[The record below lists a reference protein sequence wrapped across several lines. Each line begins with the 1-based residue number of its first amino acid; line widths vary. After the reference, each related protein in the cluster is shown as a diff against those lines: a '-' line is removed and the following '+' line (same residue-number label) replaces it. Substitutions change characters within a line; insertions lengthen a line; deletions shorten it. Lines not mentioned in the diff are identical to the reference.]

1 MGILTDI
8 NKEIGDPM
16 TAIWGPTPYIK
27 YNALELFDIRDQV
40 MSSLTPYL
48 ESILM
53 SIPSLH
59 DISSLILKHQDMKY
73 YIANRVAVSG
83 YGKMSGYNWVA
94 YNLVGYGY
102 PMSSES
108 PLSGYHKAVKDIL
121 RDLNQDPQWRYIMT
135 KSVGSD
141 PASYIGVQAVEFT
154 FLWNPTHNPDAMKT
168 AKAAIWFGTFNESAD
183 MDFQNIDNVFQLN
196 YSFRI

>member
-1 MGILTDI
+1 MGLLTDG

-16 TAIWGPTPYIK
+16 TAIWDPTPCIK
-27 YNALELFDIRDQV
+27 YNALELVDIHDQV
-40 MSSLTPYL
+40 ISSLTPYL

-59 DISSLILKHQDMKY
+59 DISSLILRHQDMNY
-73 YIANRVAVSG
+73 YIANRVAVPS

-94 YNLVGYGY
+94 YNLVGYGH
-102 PMSSES
+102 PMSSGF
-108 PLSGYHKAVKDIL
+108 PLSGYHNEVKDIL
-121 RDLNQDPQWRYIMT
+121 RDLNQDPQWRYIMI

-183 MDFQNIDNVFQLN
+183 IDFQYIDNVFQLN